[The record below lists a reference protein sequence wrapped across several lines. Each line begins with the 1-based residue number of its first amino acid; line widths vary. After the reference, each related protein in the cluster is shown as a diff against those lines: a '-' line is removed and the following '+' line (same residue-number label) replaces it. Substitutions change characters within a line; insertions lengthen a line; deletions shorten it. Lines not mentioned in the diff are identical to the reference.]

1 MPSWQTTVVVEPGG
15 TTTVVLAGGWDG
27 GTTTV
32 VFSGG
37 GGLLLLTQPESAI
50 AASINAQRIFMIT
63 PQSSNE
69 DAVDTERP
77 AGLAGWAGGVRAHR
91 TIACDS
97 VVRRLQLISIEHGHI
112 SGIDYARGLDVRI
125 MGGWLRLERNGY

>member
-1 MPSWQTTVVVEPGG
+1 LHGGRVPSWQTTVVVEPGG

-50 AASINAQRIFMIT
+50 AASINAEIIFMIT

-69 DAVDTERP
+69 DAIDTERP
-77 AGLAGWAGGVRAHR
+77 ARLAGWAGGVRAHR
-91 TIACDS
+91 TIARHS
-97 VVRRLQLISIEHGHI
+97 VVRRLQLI
-112 SGIDYARGLDVRI
+112 
-125 MGGWLRLERNGY
+125 

>member
-1 MPSWQTTVVVEPGG
+1 VPSWQTTVVVEPGG
-15 TTTVVLAGGWDG
+15 TTTVVFAGEA

-50 AASINAQRIFMIT
+50 AVSINAERIFMIT

-69 DAVDTERP
+69 DAVDSGGP
-77 AGLAGWAGGVRAHR
+77 SALAGWACGVRTHR
-91 TIACDS
+91 TIAHHA
-97 VVRRLQLISIEHGHI
+97 VVRRLQLIFFGHGHI
-112 SGIDYARGLDVRI
+112 SGIDYARGQDVRI
-125 MGGWLRLERNGY
+125 IGGWLRLERNGY

>member
-1 MPSWQTTVVVEPGG
+1 
-15 TTTVVLAGGWDG
+15 VVLAGGWDG
-27 GTTTV
+27 GTITV

-50 AASINAQRIFMIT
+50 AASINAERIFMIT
-63 PQSSNE
+63 PQSSIE

-91 TIACDS
+91 RTARDA
-97 VVRRLQLISIEHGHI
+97 VVRRLQALISFRYGHI
-112 SGIDYARGLDVRI
+112 SGID
-125 MGGWLRLERNGY
+125 